1 MPIGYTRR
9 FVAEVEQADRTKI
22 GVRLALVCL
31 LKDIPVKDV
40 AEFLGV
46 SRVTVYAWF
55 RGKTNVP
62 ERLHEKVEALLT
74 KLK

>member
-9 FVAEVEQADRTKI
+9 FVAEVERADSSKI
-22 GVRLALVCL
+22 GVRLATLCL
-31 LKDIPVKDV
+31 LRDIPVKDV

-62 ERLHEKVEALLT
+62 ERLREKVEALLD